1 MCRFFVDIVDVHF
14 VHTKTLSQMFGMVLN
29 TSYFTHI
36 VEVCLGPCQTYMVA
50 LFAKDSKTPNGRFSD
65 VYEQGIK
72 NQ

>member
-1 MCRFFVDIVDVHF
+1 
-14 VHTKTLSQMFGMVLN
+14 MFGMVLN